1 MSTQRPANASPGL
14 HGSLLHQATPPN
26 DLGAANFNCRAMSH
40 KGYVPAVVNLISDDT
55 QRIWG
60 GTPGEARRA
69 MLANDMDGVL
79 GVDGSFALL
88 AQDGERIV
96 LARSLDRPMRYFLA
110 KAVAG
115 PVLIVAERIDEIAA
129 ELGRRG
135 WSAQFHPS
143 YTRMVPAHHVT
154 TLRLV
159 GCPDPNPV
167 HRRFFDP
174 PRGTLPTDLD
184 VIGRHYIEAV
194 YSELRRWLA
203 AQEPDAPIGV
213 PFSGGIDSGAI
224 LLCLYKL
231 LLNEG
236 ISPARLKA
244 FTLSVDG
251 AGEDARQ
258 ATEFLR
264 RTSLEMLGETIDIPA
279 SALDAPRAV
288 AVIEDYKPLDVE
300 CAAVNLA
307 LLAGIRERYP
317 EWRLLVDGDGGDE
330 NLKDYPIEENSELT
344 IRSVVN
350 NRMLYQEGWGVESIK
365 HSLTYS
371 GGYSR
376 GCVRGY
382 ACAREHGFADFSP
395 YTRPSVIAV
404 AEAIPFAE
412 LTQGSHEKLYALKGE
427 IVSRGVR
434 AVLGVEMPV
443 FPKRRFQHGAL
454 SAGEAPRLFPHGE
467 ALYRRHFDRLHAA
480 IA

>member
-1 MSTQRPANASPGL
+1 
-14 HGSLLHQATPPN
+14 
-26 DLGAANFNCRAMSH
+26 MSH
-40 KGYVPAVVNLISDDT
+40 SQPIAHVVNLIPEESQRLWSTSADAARERLRAGDT
-55 QRIWG
+55 
-60 GTPGEARRA
+60 EAV
-69 MLANDMDGVL
+69 LAL
-79 GVDGSFALL
+79 EGSFALI
-88 AQDGERIV
+88 AQEGERV
-96 LARSLDRPMRYFLA
+96 LLARSLDRPLRYFLA
-110 KAVAG
+110 KAAAG
-115 PVLIVAERIDEIAA
+115 PVLIVADRIDEIAA
-129 ELGRRG
+129 ELARRG
-135 WSAQFHPS
+135 WAGQFHPS

-167 HRRFFDP
+167 HTRFFDP
-174 PRGTLPTDLD
+174 PRATLGTDLD
-184 VIGRHYIEAV
+184 LIGRHYIEAV
-194 YSELRRWLA
+194 YDELRRWLA
-203 AQEPDAPIGV
+203 VQPADAPIGV

-236 ISPARLKA
+236 QSPARLKA

-251 AGEDARQ
+251 DGQDARQ
-258 ATEFLR
+258 AREFLE
-264 RTSLEMLGETIDIPA
+264 RTSLSMLGEAIDVA
-279 SALDAPRAV
+279 SSALDPLRAV

-300 CAAVNLA
+300 CAAVNLG
-307 LLAGIRERYP
+307 LLAAVRERYP
-317 EWRLLVDGDGGDE
+317 EWHLLVDGDGGDE

-382 ACAREHGFADFSP
+382 ACAREYGFVEFSP
-395 YTRPSVIAV
+395 YLRPSVIAV

-412 LTQGSHEKLYALKGE
+412 LTHGSHERLYALKGE

-434 AVLGVEMPV
+434 QVLGLEMPV
-443 FPKRRFQHGAL
+443 FPKRRFQHGSVA
-454 SAGEAPRLFPHGE
+454 AGEERRLFPQDE
-467 ALYRRHFDRLHAA
+467 ARYRSHFQTLHAA
-480 IA
+480 AV

>member
-1 MSTQRPANASPGL
+1 MNQ
-14 HGSLLHQATPPN
+14 SLPIS
-26 DLGAANFNCRAMSH
+26 R
-40 KGYVPAVVNLISDDT
+40 VINLIAEGS
-55 QRIWG
+55 QRLW
-60 GTPGEARRA
+60 TTDESEARRRL
-69 MLANDMDGVL
+69 LASDVDEVL
-79 GVDGSFALL
+79 QIDGSFALI
-88 AQDGERIV
+88 AQDGERVV

-110 KAVAG
+110 KSADG

-129 ELGRRG
+129 ELSRRG
-135 WSAQFHPS
+135 WADQFHPS

-154 TLRLV
+154 TLRLI

-174 PRGTLPTDLD
+174 PRGTLPKDLD
-184 VIGRHYIEAV
+184 VIGRRYIEAV
-194 YSELRRWLA
+194 YSVLRRWLA
-203 AQEPDAPIGV
+203 LHDASAPIGV

-236 ISPARLKA
+236 QSPARLKA

-251 AGEDARQ
+251 EGDDALQ
-258 ATEFLR
+258 AREFLR
-264 RTSLEMLGETIDIPA
+264 RTQLEMFGETIDV
-279 SALDAPRAV
+279 SSSELDPLRAV

-307 LLAGIRERYP
+307 LLAGIRKRYP
-317 EWRLLVDGDGGDE
+317 DWRLLVDGDGGDE
-330 NLKDYPIEENSELT
+330 NLKDYPIEANSELT

-376 GCVRGY
+376 GCVRSY
-382 ACAREHGFADFSP
+382 ACAREFGFEGFSP

-412 LTQGSHEKLYALKGE
+412 LTEGSHERLYALKGE
-427 IVSRGVR
+427 IVARGVG
-434 AVLGVEMPV
+434 AVLGLEMPV
-443 FPKRRFQHGAL
+443 FPKRRFQHGSVA
-454 SAGEAPRLFPHGE
+454 AKDVARLFPE
-467 ALYRRHFDRLHAA
+467 NETRYRRHFETLHAA
-480 IA
+480 VA